1 MPVAR
6 PDTRA
11 MNELGSYVRQLREDK
26 GWTAR
31 DLAERIDR
39 DPSYV
44 SRLETGRQKET
55 PGPDEARRLASAL
68 GVGVAD
74 LLLRLGYDLEEDVQ
88 ETTEAAAERT
98 LLPIIRA
105 HEWTPAQLRAAA
117 GALRAIAEMDQGR
130 E

>member
-1 MPVAR
+1 
-6 PDTRA
+6 
-11 MNELGSYVRQLREDK
+11 MNELGSYIRELRERR
-26 GWTAR
+26 GWTGR
-31 DLAERIDR
+31 DLAEQIDR

-55 PGPDEARRLASAL
+55 PAPEEARRLALAL
-68 GVGVAD
+68 GVTVAD
-74 LLLRLGYDLEEDVQ
+74 LLAHQGYDVELPAG
-88 ETTEAAAERT
+88 EASAGERT

-130 E
+130 D